1 MGTAVKA
8 LPLEEYLSS
17 PAYEHCEW
25 MDGEA
30 VELNVGNKPHST
42 IQGNCSIELGLYL
55 RRKRVGYLAIELRC
69 RLRVRGQTR
78 IYLPDL
84 AVVLSDQN
92 PDEIRY
98 LDGAPDL
105 VVEVRSPDDSLSAL
119 HRKIQDYFANG
130 AKLAWVILPEE
141 RAVLVFTPNAPT
153 RTAVAGETL
162 DGGDLLPDL
171 KIPVDVLFA

>member
-8 LPLEEYLSS
+8 LPLEEYLSN
-17 PAYEHCEW
+17 PAYERCEW
-25 MDGEA
+25 IDGEA
-30 VELNVGNKPHST
+30 VELNVGNKPHSN
-42 IQGNCSIELGLYL
+42 IQGNASVELGLHL
-55 RRKRVGYLAIELRC
+55 RQKGLGRLAVELRC

-84 AVVLSDQN
+84 AVVLSDPN
-92 PDEIRY
+92 PDELRY

-105 VVEVRSPDDSLSAL
+105 VVEIRSPDDALSAL
-119 HRKIQDYFANG
+119 HRKIQDYLANG

-153 RTAVAGETL
+153 RTVMAGETM

-171 KIPVDVLFA
+171 KFPVDALFA